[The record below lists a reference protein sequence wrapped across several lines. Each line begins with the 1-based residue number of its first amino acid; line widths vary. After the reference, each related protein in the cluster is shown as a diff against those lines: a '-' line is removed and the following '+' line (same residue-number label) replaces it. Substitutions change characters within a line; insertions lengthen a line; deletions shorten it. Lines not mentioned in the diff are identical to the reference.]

1 MNILILGAGQVGSSA
16 AYDLS
21 RSAANE
27 VTVVDIDDDRLREMR
42 DRLDI
47 RTIQG
52 HASHPQVLEQAGA
65 ADADIV
71 IALTD
76 SDETNMLACQIAYTM
91 YRTPTKIARI
101 RALEYTA
108 VKDLFAPEAVPVD
121 EIIAPEQLVTEH
133 IEQLIHY
140 PGALQVLS
148 FADGKVR
155 LAGVVA
161 RRGGLLV
168 GQELH
173 QLRRHIPHTDARV
186 AAIYRR
192 RSDGSRESILP
203 EGDTVI
209 RQHDIVFFIA
219 ARKDL
224 RVMMSELRKLE
235 HPVRKVIIAG
245 GGNIGYQL
253 ARRLETTNH
262 VKLIERDKKRA
273 TEIAAKLSK
282 TIVIPRDAT
291 DEEVLSEENIENTD
305 VFCAVTNAEEANI
318 LSSLLAK
325 RMGAKKVITL
335 VNRPSYKELVE
346 RQNID
351 IAVSPQQITLGKLLT
366 KVRRGDVVKVHSLR
380 RGAAEALETVAHGSA
395 ETSKV
400 VGRTVEEI
408 ELPDGALIAALVRG
422 DDVIMAHHDEVIESD
437 DHVILFLTK
446 TDEKNIRAV
455 EKLFQPA
462 ATMI

>member
-335 VNRPSYKELVE
+335 VNRPSYTELVE

>member
-21 RSAANE
+21 RSEANE
-27 VTVVDIDDDRLREMR
+27 VTVVDVDADRLRELQ

-47 RTIQG
+47 RTVQG
-52 HASHPQVLEQAGA
+52 HAAHPHVLTQASG

-76 SDETNMLACQIAYTM
+76 SDETNMLACQVAHTLF
-91 YRTPTKIARI
+91 RTPTKIARI
-101 RALEYTA
+101 RSVEYTSQS
-108 VKDLFAPEAVPVD
+108 KLFGAKAIPVD
-121 EIIAPEQLVTEH
+121 EIISPEQLVTEY

-140 PGALQVLS
+140 PGALQVLN
-148 FADGKVR
+148 FAHGKVR

-161 RRGGLLV
+161 HRGGLLV
-168 GQELH
+168 GQELR

-192 RSDGSRESILP
+192 RADGSRESILP

-209 RQHDIVFFIA
+209 RENDIVFFIA
-219 ARKDL
+219 ARKDI

-235 HPVRKVIIAG
+235 HPIRKVIIAG
-245 GGNIGYQL
+245 GGNIGFQL
-253 ARRLETTNH
+253 AKNLENTNQ
-262 VKLIERDKKRA
+262 VKLIERDRERA
-273 TEIAAKLSK
+273 RHIAERLSK
-282 TIVIPRDAT
+282 TIVLPADAT
-291 DEEVLSEENIENTD
+291 DEELLAEENIEATD

-325 RMGAKKVITL
+325 RMGANKVIAL
-335 VNRPSYKELVE
+335 VNRPSYTDIVE

-351 IAVSPQQITLGKLLT
+351 IAVSPQQITLGALLT
-366 KVRRGDVVKVHSLR
+366 KVRRGDVVQVHSLR
-380 RGAAEALETVAHGSA
+380 QGAAEALETIAHGTQ
-395 ETSKV
+395 ETSAV
-400 VGRTVEEI
+400 VGRTIEEI
-408 ELPDGALIAALVRG
+408 PLPRGATIAALVRDG
-422 DDVIMAHHDEVIESD
+422 NVLMAHHDEEIESE
-437 DHVILFLTK
+437 DHVILFLTE

-455 EKLFQPA
+455 EKLFQPSA
-462 ATMI
+462 VLL

>member
-335 VNRPSYKELVE
+335 VNRPSYTELVE

-422 DDVIMAHHDEVIESD
+422 DNVIMAHHDEVIESD

>member
-47 RTIQG
+47 RTVQG

-168 GQELH
+168 GQELR

-335 VNRPSYKELVE
+335 VNRPSYTELVE

-422 DDVIMAHHDEVIESD
+422 DNVIMAHHDEVIESD
-437 DHVILFLTK
+437 DHVILFVTK

>member
-27 VTVVDIDDDRLREMR
+27 VTVVDVDDDRLREMR

-47 RTIQG
+47 RTVQG

-76 SDETNMLACQIAYTM
+76 SDETNMLACQIAYTL

-108 VKDLFAPEAVPVD
+108 VSDLFSPESVPVD

-168 GQELH
+168 GQELR

-192 RSDGSRESILP
+192 RSDGSRESIQP

-262 VKLIERDKKRA
+262 VKLIERDKRRA

-335 VNRPSYKELVE
+335 VNRPSYTELVE

-380 RGAAEALETVAHGSA
+380 RGAAEALETIAHGTE

-400 VGRTVEEI
+400 VGRSVEEI
-408 ELPDGALIAALVRG
+408 ELPPGALIAAIVRG
-422 DDVIMAHHDEVIESD
+422 DDVIMAHHDVVIESD
-437 DHVILFLTK
+437 DHVILFLTE
-446 TDEKNIRAV
+446 TEEKNIRAV

-462 ATMI
+462 PTMI

>member
-21 RSAANE
+21 RSGANE
-27 VTVVDIDDDRLREMR
+27 VTVVDLDDEKLRELR

-47 RTIQG
+47 RTVHG
-52 HASHPQVLEQAGA
+52 HASYPNVLEQAGC

-76 SDETNMLACQIAYTM
+76 SDETNMLACQIAYTL

-101 RALEYTA
+101 RALEFTTSD
-108 VKDLFAPEAVPVD
+108 KLFSDDAIPVD

-140 PGALQVLS
+140 PGALQVLD

-155 LAGVVA
+155 LAGVIA
-161 RRGGLLV
+161 KRGGLLV
-168 GQELH
+168 GQELR

-192 RSDGSRESILP
+192 KNDGTRESILP

-209 RQHDIVFFIA
+209 REHDIVFFIA

-253 ARRLETTNH
+253 AKRLEGTNN
-262 VKLIERDKKRA
+262 VKLIERDKQRA
-273 TEIAAKLSK
+273 AVIAAKLSK
-282 TIVIPRDAT
+282 TIVLPRDAT
-291 DEEVLSEENIENTD
+291 DEGVLAEEDIEQTD

-318 LSSLLAK
+318 LSSMLAK
-325 RMGAKKVITL
+325 KMGAKKVITL
-335 VNRPSYKELVE
+335 VNKPSYTDLVE
-346 RQNID
+346 SQKID
-351 IAVSPQQITLGKLLT
+351 IAVSPQQITLGALLT
-366 KVRRGDVVKVHSLR
+366 KVRRGDVARVHSLR
-380 RGAAEALETVAHGSA
+380 RGAAEALEAVAHGTPD
-395 ETSKV
+395 TSDV
-400 VGRTVEEI
+400 VGRSI
-408 ELPDGALIAALVRG
+408 EDIPLPPGATIAALVRG
-422 DDVIMAHHDEVIESD
+422 DDVLMAHHDEIIESE
-437 DHVILFLTK
+437 DHIIVFLTE
-446 TDEKNIRAV
+446 TDPKHIRAIV
-455 EKLFQPA
+455 KLFQPA
-462 ATMI
+462 PTMI

>member
-27 VTVVDIDDDRLREMR
+27 VTVIDIDDDRLREMR

-47 RTIQG
+47 RTVQG

-168 GQELH
+168 GQELR

-262 VKLIERDKKRA
+262 VKLIERDKRRA

-335 VNRPSYKELVE
+335 VNRPSYTELVE

-408 ELPDGALIAALVRG
+408 QLPDGALIAALVRG

>member
-21 RSAANE
+21 RSGANE
-27 VTVVDIDDDRLREMR
+27 VTVVDIDDDKLREMR

-47 RTIQG
+47 RTVQG
-52 HASHPQVLEQAGA
+52 HASHPAVLEQAGG

-76 SDETNMLACQIAYTM
+76 SDETNMLACQIAYTLF
-91 YRTPTKIARI
+91 RTPTKIARI
-101 RALEYTA
+101 RSLEYTTFG
-108 VKDLFAPEAVPVD
+108 KLFAPESVPVD
-121 EIIAPEQLVTEH
+121 EIIAPEELVTEY

-140 PGALQVLS
+140 PGALQVLN

-168 GQELH
+168 GQELR

-192 RSDGSRESILP
+192 KVDGSRESILP

-209 RQHDIVFFIA
+209 RENDIVFFIA

-245 GGNIGYQL
+245 GGNVGYQL
-253 ARRLETTNH
+253 ARRLESTNH
-262 VKLIERDKKRA
+262 VKLIERDKQRA
-273 TEIAAKLSK
+273 SLIAAKLSK
-282 TIVIPRDAT
+282 TIVLPRDAT
-291 DEEVLSEENIENTD
+291 NEEILAEENIEGTD

-318 LSSLLAK
+318 LSSMLAK
-325 RMGAKKVITL
+325 RMGAKKVIAL
-335 VNRPSYKELVE
+335 VNRPSYTDLVE

-351 IAVSPQQITLGKLLT
+351 IAVSPQQITLGALLT
-366 KVRRGDVVKVHSLR
+366 KVRRGDVAQVHSLR
-380 RGAAEALETVAHGSA
+380 RGAAEAMESIAHGTP
-395 ETSKV
+395 ETSDV
-400 VGRTVEEI
+400 VGRSI
-408 ELPDGALIAALVRG
+408 EDIPLPPGATIAALVRG
-422 DDVIMAHHDEVIESD
+422 DEVLMAHHDEVIQSE
-437 DHVILFLTK
+437 DHIILFLTE
-446 TDEKNIRAV
+446 TDEKHIRAV

-462 ATMI
+462 PTMI

>member
-47 RTIQG
+47 RTVHG
-52 HASHPQVLEQAGA
+52 HASHPHVLEQAGC

-76 SDETNMLACQIAYTM
+76 SDETNMLACQIAYTL

-101 RALEYTA
+101 RALEYTN
-108 VKDLFAPEAVPVD
+108 VRGLFAPDSVPVD
-121 EIIAPEQLVTEH
+121 DVIAPEQLVTEH

-168 GQELH
+168 GQELR

-192 RSDGSRESILP
+192 RSDGTRESILP

-262 VKLIERDKKRA
+262 VKLIERDKRRA

-335 VNRPSYKELVE
+335 VNRPSYTELVE

-380 RGAAEALETVAHGSA
+380 RGAAEALETVAHGTP

-400 VGRTVEEI
+400 VGRSIEDI
-408 ELPDGALIAALVRG
+408 ELPPGALIAALVRG
-422 DDVIMAHHDEVIESD
+422 DDVIMAHHDVVIESD
-437 DHVILFLTK
+437 DHVILFLTQ

>member
-21 RSAANE
+21 RSGANE
-27 VTVVDIDDDRLREMR
+27 VTVVDLDDERLRELR

-47 RTIQG
+47 RTVHG
-52 HASHPQVLEQAGA
+52 HASYPGVLEQAGC

-76 SDETNMLACQIAYTM
+76 SDETNMLACQIAYTL

-101 RALEYTA
+101 RALEYTTSE
-108 VKDLFAPEAVPVD
+108 KLFADDAVPVD
-121 EIIAPEQLVTEH
+121 EIIAPEQLVTEY

-140 PGALQVLS
+140 PGALQVLN
-148 FADGKVR
+148 FAGGKIR
-155 LAGVVA
+155 LAGVIA

-168 GQELH
+168 GQELR

-192 RSDGSRESILP
+192 KTDGTRESILP

-209 RQHDIVFFIA
+209 REHDIVFFIA

-253 ARRLETTNH
+253 AKRLEGTNN
-262 VKLIERDKKRA
+262 VKLIERDKQRA
-273 TEIAAKLSK
+273 AVIAAKLSK
-282 TIVIPRDAT
+282 TIVLPRDAT
-291 DEEVLSEENIENTD
+291 NEEVLAEEDIEQTD

-318 LSSLLAK
+318 LSSMLAK
-325 RMGAKKVITL
+325 QMGAKKVITL
-335 VNRPSYKELVE
+335 VNKPSYADLVE
-346 RQNID
+346 SQKID
-351 IAVSPQQITLGKLLT
+351 IAVSPQQITLGALLT
-366 KVRRGDVVKVHSLR
+366 KVRRGDVARVHSLR
-380 RGAAEALETVAHGSA
+380 RGAAEALETVAHGTP
-395 ETSKV
+395 ETSAV
-400 VGRTVEEI
+400 IGRSIEEI
-408 ELPDGALIAALVRG
+408 PLPPGATIAALVRG
-422 DDVIMAHHDEVIESD
+422 DEVLMAHHDEIIQSE
-437 DHVILFLTK
+437 DHVIVFLTE
-446 TDEKNIRAV
+446 TDVGHIRAI

-462 ATMI
+462 PTMI

>member
-21 RSAANE
+21 QSEANE
-27 VTVVDIDDDRLREMR
+27 VTVVDFDGDRLRELQ

-47 RTIQG
+47 RTVQG
-52 HASHPQVLEQAGA
+52 HAAHPQVLTQAGG

-76 SDETNMLACQIAYTM
+76 SDEVNMLACQVAFTLF
-91 YRTPTKIARI
+91 RTPTKIARI
-101 RALEYTA
+101 RSIEYTSTTR
-108 VKDLFAPEAVPVD
+108 LFSPEAIPVD
-121 EIIAPEQLVTEH
+121 EIISPEQLVTEY

-140 PGALQVLS
+140 PGALQVLN

-161 RRGGLLV
+161 HRGGLLV
-168 GQELH
+168 GQELR

-192 RSDGSRESILP
+192 RADGTRDSILP
-203 EGDTVI
+203 EGDTVL
-209 RQHDIVFFIA
+209 RENDIVFFIA
-219 ARKDL
+219 ARKDI

-235 HPVRKVIIAG
+235 HPIRRVIIAG

-253 ARRLETTNH
+253 AKRLETTNQ
-262 VKLIERDKKRA
+262 VKLLERDKVRA
-273 TEIAAKLSK
+273 RYIAERLSK
-282 TIVIPRDAT
+282 TIVLPADAT
-291 DEEVLSEENIENTD
+291 DEELLAEENIENTD

-325 RMGAKKVITL
+325 RMGAKKVIAL
-335 VNRPSYKELVE
+335 VNRPSYTDIIE

-351 IAVSPQQITLGKLLT
+351 IAVSPQQITLGSLLT
-366 KVRRGDVVKVHSLR
+366 KVRRGDVVQVHSLR
-380 RGAAEALETVAHGSA
+380 QGSAEALETIAHGTP
-395 ETSKV
+395 ETSDV
-400 VGRTVEEI
+400 VGRTI
-408 ELPDGALIAALVRG
+408 EDINLPPGATIAALVREG
-422 DDVIMAHHDEVIESD
+422 DVIMAHHDEEIQPE
-437 DHVILFLTK
+437 DHVIVFLTE
-446 TDEKNIRAV
+446 TDEKYIRAV
-455 EKLFQPA
+455 EKLFQPSP
-462 ATMI
+462 TLL

>member
-47 RTIQG
+47 RTVHG
-52 HASHPQVLEQAGA
+52 HASHPHVLEQAGC

-76 SDETNMLACQIAYTM
+76 SDETNMLACQIAYTL

-101 RALEYTA
+101 RALEYTN
-108 VKDLFAPEAVPVD
+108 VRGLFTPDSVPVD
-121 EIIAPEQLVTEH
+121 DVIAPEQLVTEH

-168 GQELH
+168 GQELR

-192 RSDGSRESILP
+192 RSDGTRESILP

-262 VKLIERDKKRA
+262 VKLIERDKRRA

-335 VNRPSYKELVE
+335 VNRPSYTELVE

-380 RGAAEALETVAHGSA
+380 RGAAEALETVAHGTS

-400 VGRTVEEI
+400 VGRSIEDI
-408 ELPDGALIAALVRG
+408 ELPPGALIAALVRG
-422 DDVIMAHHDEVIESD
+422 DDVIMAHHDVVIESD
-437 DHVILFLTK
+437 DHVILFLTQ

>member
-47 RTIQG
+47 RTVHG
-52 HASHPQVLEQAGA
+52 HASHPQVLEQAGC

-76 SDETNMLACQIAYTM
+76 SDETNMLACQIAYTL

-108 VKDLFAPEAVPVD
+108 VRELFSPDAVPVD
-121 EIIAPEQLVTEH
+121 DVIAPEQLVTEH

-168 GQELH
+168 GQELR

-245 GGNIGYQL
+245 GGNIGFQL

-262 VKLIERDKKRA
+262 VKLIERDKRRA

-335 VNRPSYKELVE
+335 VNRPSYTELVE

-380 RGAAEALETVAHGSA
+380 RGAAEALETVAHGTP

-400 VGRTVEEI
+400 VGRSVEDI
-408 ELPDGALIAALVRG
+408 ELPPGALIAAVVRG
-422 DDVIMAHHDEVIESD
+422 NDVLMAHHDVVIESD
-437 DHVILFLTK
+437 DHVILFLTQ

>member
-27 VTVVDIDDDRLREMR
+27 VTVIDSDDDRLREMR

-47 RTIQG
+47 RTVQG

-168 GQELH
+168 GQELR

-335 VNRPSYKELVE
+335 VNRPSYTELVE

-408 ELPDGALIAALVRG
+408 ELPDGAMIAAMVRG

>member
-47 RTIQG
+47 RTVQG

-168 GQELH
+168 GQELR

-335 VNRPSYKELVE
+335 VNRPSYTELVE

-422 DDVIMAHHDEVIESD
+422 DNVIMAHHDEVIESD

>member
-47 RTIQG
+47 RTVHG
-52 HASHPQVLEQAGA
+52 HASHPHVLEQAGC

-76 SDETNMLACQIAYTM
+76 SDETNMLACQIAYTL

-101 RALEYTA
+101 RALEYTN
-108 VKDLFAPEAVPVD
+108 VRGLFAPDSVPVD
-121 EIIAPEQLVTEH
+121 DVIAPEQLVTEH

-168 GQELH
+168 GQELR

-192 RSDGSRESILP
+192 RSDGTRESILP

-262 VKLIERDKKRA
+262 VKLIERDKRRA

-335 VNRPSYKELVE
+335 VNRPSYTELVE

-380 RGAAEALETVAHGSA
+380 RGAAEALETVAHGTPD
-395 ETSKV
+395 TSKV
-400 VGRTVEEI
+400 VGRSIEDI
-408 ELPDGALIAALVRG
+408 ELPPGALIAALVRG
-422 DDVIMAHHDEVIESD
+422 DDVIMAHHDVVIESD
-437 DHVILFLTK
+437 DHVILFLTQ

>member
-47 RTIQG
+47 RTVQG

-168 GQELH
+168 GQELR

-192 RSDGSRESILP
+192 RSDGSRESIMP

-335 VNRPSYKELVE
+335 VNRPSYTELVE

-408 ELPDGALIAALVRG
+408 ELPDGAMIAAMVRG

>member
-1 MNILILGAGQVGSSA
+1 VGSSA

-47 RTIQG
+47 RTVHG

-65 ADADIV
+65 SDADIV

-76 SDETNMLACQIAYTM
+76 SDETNMLACQIAYTL

-108 VKDLFAPEAVPVD
+108 VRDLFSTEAVPVD
-121 EIIAPEQLVTEH
+121 DVIAPEQLVTEH

-168 GQELH
+168 GQELR

-192 RSDGSRESILP
+192 RSDGTRESILP

-262 VKLIERDKKRA
+262 VKLIERDKRRA

-335 VNRPSYKELVE
+335 VNRPSYTELVE

-380 RGAAEALETVAHGSA
+380 RGAAEALETIAHGTP

-408 ELPDGALIAALVRG
+408 DLPPGAMIAALVRG

>member
-21 RSAANE
+21 RSATNE

-47 RTIQG
+47 RTVHG
-52 HASHPQVLEQAGA
+52 HASHPQVLEQAGC

-76 SDETNMLACQIAYTM
+76 SDETNMLACQVAYTL

-108 VKDLFAPEAVPVD
+108 VRELFASDSVPVD
-121 EIIAPEQLVTEH
+121 DVIAPEQLVTEH

-168 GQELH
+168 GQELR

-262 VKLIERDKKRA
+262 VKLIERDKRRA
-273 TEIAAKLSK
+273 TEIAAKLTK

-335 VNRPSYKELVE
+335 VNRPSYTELVE

-380 RGAAEALETVAHGSA
+380 RGAAEALETVAHGNS
-395 ETSKV
+395 ETSRV
-400 VGRTVEEI
+400 VGRSIEDI
-408 ELPDGALIAALVRG
+408 ELPPGALIAAVVRG
-422 DDVIMAHHDEVIESD
+422 DDVIMAHHDVVIESD
-437 DHVILFLTK
+437 DHVILFLTQ